1 MLKNTVP
8 VISVFAC
15 TLGSLF
21 VIWLNVEL
29 ATFTLAYL
37 PMFIFSSV
45 GVGVLLHSVIEEFRN
60 EN

>member
-8 VISVFAC
+8 AINVFAC
-15 TLGSLF
+15 SLGSLF
-21 VIWLNVEL
+21 LIWLNVEL

-37 PMFIFSSV
+37 PMAVCSL
-45 GVGVLLHSVIEEFRN
+45 GGLGVLLNSVIEEFRN

>member
-1 MLKNTVP
+1 MLKNTIP
-8 VISVFAC
+8 AINVFAC
-15 TLGSLF
+15 LLGSLF

-37 PMFIFSSV
+37 PMFICSSV
-45 GVGVLLHSVIEEFRN
+45 CVGVLLNSVIEEFRN

>member
-1 MLKNTVP
+1 MLKNTIP
-8 VISVFAC
+8 ALSVFAC
-15 TLGSLF
+15 LLGSLF

-37 PMFIFSSV
+37 PLFICSSV
-45 GVGVLLHSVIEEFRN
+45 GVGVLLNSVIEEFRN